1 MFLGHA
7 TLAFAI
13 AIFVAGALGVDRDRL
28 LALGVTAGL
37 FATVPDVDMVY
48 ALVGLTAT
56 ESGGVFAVTDSFWA
70 ASTLVHRAMTH
81 SLVVAVPAA
90 VAFVLG
96 VGTRRE
102 RLASAGLLVAL
113 VAVSVLVSGWLGGLV
128 MGIFGVAGLLVAH
141 WTKRYDLDRRSM
153 VAVALLGL
161 ASHPFGD
168 VFTGEPPRFLYPLHT
183 TTILDGHVTLHGDPT
198 LHLLGAFAI
207 ELAAIWLGVLAYHHV
222 MGDSIRANVN
232 ARATAGAAYAL
243 AFFVI
248 PPPTLAVSYH
258 FVFSVLAVGFVGS
271 VPDPVRR
278 RLPDRTS
285 AFVTGLAA
293 VTLAGL
299 AYALAYVVGVS
310 P

>member
-13 AIFVAGALGVDRDRL
+13 AIFAAGALGVDRDRL

-37 FATVPDVDMVY
+37 FAAVPDVDMVY
-48 ALVGLTAT
+48 ALVGLTTT
-56 ESGGVFAVTDSFWA
+56 ESGGVFAVTESFWA

-96 VGTRRE
+96 VGSRRE
-102 RLASAGLLVAL
+102 RLASGGLLVAL
-113 VAVSVLVSGWLGGLV
+113 AVVATLVSGWLGGLV
-128 MGIFGVAGLLVAH
+128 MGVFGVAGLLVAH
-141 WTKRYDLDRRSM
+141 WTTRYDLDRRTM
-153 VAVALLGL
+153 LAVALLGL

-168 VFTGEPPRFLYPLHT
+168 VFTGEPPRLLYPLQT
-183 TTILDGHVTLHGDPT
+183 TLFDGHVALHGDPT

-207 ELAAIWLGVLAYHHV
+207 ELAAIWLGVFAYHHAT
-222 MGDSIRANVN
+222 GEPIRANIN
-232 ARATAGAAYAL
+232 ARATLGAAYAL
-243 AFFVI
+243 AVFVI
-248 PPPTLAVSYH
+248 PPPTLDVSYH

-271 VPDPVRR
+271 VPDPIQR
-278 RLPDRTS
+278 RLPDRTT

-299 AYALAYVVGVS
+299 GYALAYVVGV
-310 P
+310 PP